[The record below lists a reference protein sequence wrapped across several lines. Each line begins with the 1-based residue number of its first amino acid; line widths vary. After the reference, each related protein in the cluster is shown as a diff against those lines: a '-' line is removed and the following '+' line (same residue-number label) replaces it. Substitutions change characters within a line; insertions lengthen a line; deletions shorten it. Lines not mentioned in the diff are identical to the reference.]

1 MLPQYRQN
9 NFLDY
14 YQSTSIKVRVVDG
27 SHVANGFNHGA
38 WRTIHIL
45 PMVSTMGLNGA
56 MGIGMAIGNKS
67 LPPECLYSILELDNF
82 Q

>member
-1 MLPQYRQN
+1 MLINIDN

-45 PMVSTMGLNGA
+45 PMVSTMALNGP
-56 MGIGMAIGNKS
+56 MGIGMAIVNTIPTT
-67 LPPECLYSILELDNF
+67 LPLVFYYENR
-82 Q
+82 